1 MLRFHLHGLVT
12 AQSFAIDSSPNFGL
26 CSTYIAQYGCVL
38 RTRAGSKAL
47 PKHEQAWLKTHMSGD
62 VDIDGNPSLPQNGG
76 IVNLARRH
84 CAASLMNHSF
94 NARHRNAKFTE
105 LHLHISTDLE
115 WFGMQVSKGSIIG
128 IMILEATRD
137 IESYEQI
144 LGDYMNGKDKI
155 IDPMD
160 CLSF

>member
-1 MLRFHLHGLVT
+1 MLQLSHVIEL
-12 AQSFAIDSSPNFGL
+12 SPNCGL

-62 VDIDGNPSLPQNGG
+62 IDIDGNPGLPQNGG

-94 NARHRNAKFTE
+94 IARHRNAKFTE
-105 LHLHISTDLE
+105 LHLHIMV
-115 WFGMQVSKGSIIG
+115 WHAVNK
-128 IMILEATRD
+128 R
-137 IESYEQI
+137 SYNQHCR
-144 LGDYMNGKDKI
+144 LGGY
-155 IDPMD
+155 
-160 CLSF
+160 

>member
-1 MLRFHLHGLVT
+1 MLQLSHVIEL
-12 AQSFAIDSSPNFGL
+12 SPNCGL

-62 VDIDGNPSLPQNGG
+62 IDIDGNPGLPQNGG

-94 NARHRNAKFTE
+94 IARHRNAKFTE

-115 WFGMQVSKGSIIG
+115 WFGMQFTKGAIIG
-128 IMILEATRD
+128 IIVLEATRD

-160 CLSF
+160 YLSF